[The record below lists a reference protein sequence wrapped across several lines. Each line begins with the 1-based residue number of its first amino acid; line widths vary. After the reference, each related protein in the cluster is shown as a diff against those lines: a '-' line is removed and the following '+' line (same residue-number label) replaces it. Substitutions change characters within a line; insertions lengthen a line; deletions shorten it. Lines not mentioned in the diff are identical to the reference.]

1 VNITTGLTHRGDIMI
16 EITCDCGCG
25 AAIVTTISLQRAAAL
40 IADLQSDTAIGARAQ
55 SMAAFVHDA
64 GTA

>member
-25 AAIVTTISLQRAAAL
+25 VTLVTTISPQHAAEL
-40 IADLQSDTAIGARAQ
+40 IANLQSVTAIGARVQ
-55 SMAAFVHDA
+55 SMTAFVHDA